1 MINDAVVYDV
11 AINSPT
17 THAVNLSAKENN
29 NIFLKRE
36 DLQPIFSFKNRGAYN
51 KIVHLSD
58 EKKSLGIIA
67 ASAGNH
73 AQGVALACKKL
84 KLKCNI
90 VMPVT
95 VPENKFNS
103 VKRLGAKITLHG
115 ENLAEAL
122 IKAKEIS
129 IKNKY
134 TFVHP
139 FDDKYTIAGQGTVG
153 KEILEDDI
161 DYDAIFVPVGGG
173 GILAGISA
181 WVRQHNK
188 KIKIIGVEVNDSA
201 CLTEAIKTNKRTV
214 LKKVGLFADGVA
226 VSQVGKNNLDVI
238 KECVDEVMTVSIDE
252 VCAAV
257 KDIFED
263 TRVLSEPSGAV
274 ALAGLKIYT
283 KRMRNKNL
291 LAISSG
297 ANVNFQKLG
306 FIVERSEIGENR
318 EKILSI
324 KIPEKSGSF
333 LKLAKVF
340 GKLSVTE
347 FNYRKSD
354 NKDAYVLV
362 GIRTASEKSFNML
375 KQKLKKLKY
384 KFNDFTNNEI
394 SNDHLR
400 HMVGGRAN
408 DSGESENNER
418 IFNGEFPEKPGAL
431 LEFLKSF
438 GDKWNISLF
447 HYRNIGSAYGNI
459 LIGIEDHSSKSSLL
473 LKHLEK
479 CGTVFK
485 EASDN
490 KAYLD
495 FLK

>member
-1 MINDAVVYDV
+1 MIEEASVYDV

-17 THAVNLSAKENN
+17 THAINLSAKENN

-36 DLQPIFSFKNRGAYN
+36 DMQPIFSFKNRGAYN
-51 KIVHLSD
+51 KIVNLSE
-58 EKKSLGIIA
+58 EKKLSGIIA

-122 IKAKEIS
+122 IKADEIAK
-129 IKNKY
+129 KNKY

-139 FDDKYTIAGQGTVG
+139 FDDKYTIAGQGTIG
-153 KEILEDDI
+153 KEILEDGI
-161 DYDAIFVPVGGG
+161 NYDAIFVPVGGG

-181 WVRQHNK
+181 WVRQHNE

-201 CLTEAIKTNKRTV
+201 CLTEAIKTNKRPI

-238 KECVDEVMTVSIDE
+238 KECVDEVITVNIDQL
-252 VCAAV
+252 CAAV
-257 KDIFED
+257 RDIFED

-274 ALAGLKIYT
+274 ALAGLKIYS
-283 KRMRNKNL
+283 KKLKKKNL
-291 LAISSG
+291 IAISSG
-297 ANVNFQKLG
+297 ANINFQKLG

-324 KIPEKSGSF
+324 KIPEIAGSF
-333 LKLAKVF
+333 LKLSKMF
-340 GKLSVTE
+340 SNTQITE
-347 FNYRKSD
+347 FNYRKANS
-354 NKDAYVLV
+354 KDAFVLV
-362 GIRTASEKSFNML
+362 GVRTRNEKSFMTL
-375 KQKLKKLKY
+375 KQKLKKS
-384 KFNDFTNNEI
+384 KFNFRDFTKNEI

-400 HMVGGRAN
+400 HMVGGRSN
-408 DSGESENNER
+408 EKLGSNER
-418 IFNGEFPEKPGAL
+418 IFRGEFPEKPGAL
-431 LEFLKSF
+431 LAFLEKF
-438 GDKWNISLF
+438 GNKRNISLF
-447 HYRNIGSAYGNI
+447 HYRNLGSAFAKI
-459 LIGIEDHSSKSSLL
+459 LIGIEDQEKDKSKLIKYL
-473 LKHLEK
+473 DKT
-479 CGTVFK
+479 GTSFI
-485 EASDN
+485 EETSN
-490 KAYLD
+490 KAYKD